1 LKKSLVFHLFSIKVT
16 RFKDQHELERV
27 KVFSSLL
34 FAYYDSLIKE
44 ALMHQLELSSL
55 FSTLLLYQHIKV
67 YSKCAQHMIQLGRC
81 LQS

>member
-1 LKKSLVFHLFSIKVT
+1 MKKSSVFHLFSFKVT
-16 RFKDQHELERV
+16 RFEDQHELERV

-55 FSTLLLYQHIKV
+55 FSIPSLYQHIKE
-67 YSKCAQHMIQLGRC
+67 YSKCAQHMIQ
-81 LQS
+81 